1 MATLAIGAAVYLPPT
16 DRSNQ
21 AGPAEKTG
29 DPATLAA
36 DAAKQAAATADAGGL
51 TDVQLRELAA
61 SLQGLNAGL
70 TSLSDE
76 NGATAISLPTVAAPT
91 DMGALSTADLLQ
103 IIRAEVAKTTAL
115 LTSATIEAIKAQKD
129 GIEARRAENTA
140 KIQESIQKA
149 AEAAEKA
156 EKAKALNLALKIFG
170 GIAIAIMLVMGA
182 VTGGSTAV
190 IAIAMAAMFV
200 TMTCMT
206 EIKNKDG
213 ETGMDLFG
221 KSMAKTIAAT
231 QKGLTPEEAE
241 KKGAEAAQYFMM
253 AVQAVVCIACIAV
266 ALGAFANTVA
276 NIASKLPQIA
286 TKIAA
291 QTIDKIG
298 QAAAQASA
306 VVQVA
311 QGSTAVAAGVNAL
324 QTAELQYDADMA
336 NAEVT
341 KLKALIAMLETM
353 LQGDTEFIQMLMEL
367 QAKLDAGVAEI
378 VAAET
383 ASNQATDLNNPVTG

>member
-36 DAAKQAAATADAGGL
+36 DAAKQAAATAEADGL
-51 TDVQLRELAA
+51 TDVQLRELA
-61 SLQGLNAGL
+61 SQLQGLNAGL

-115 LTSATIEAIKAQKD
+115 LTSATIQAIKAQKD
-129 GIEARRAENTA
+129 SIELRRSENTA
-140 KIQESIQKA
+140 KIEESIKKA

-170 GIAIAIMLVMGA
+170 GIAIGIMLALGA
-182 VTGGSTAV
+182 VTGGTTAV
-190 IAIAMAAMFV
+190 IAVAMLAMFV

-213 ETGMDLFG
+213 ETGMDLMG
-221 KSMAKTIAAT
+221 KSCAKTFYPSPPMSA
-231 QKGLTPEEAE
+231 EESE
-241 KKGAEAAQYFMM
+241 KKGAALGGYIMMGIQAA
-253 AVQAVVCIACIAV
+253 VCIACIAG
-266 ALGAFANTVA
+266 ALAGVGSTIAGLASSANTAVKTA
-276 NIASKLPQIA
+276 A
-286 TKIAA
+286 TAIGPIAA
-291 QTIDKIG
+291 KAG
-298 QAAAQASA
+298 A
-306 VVQVA
+306 VVQIA
-311 QGSTAVAAGVNAL
+311 QGATGVAAGVVAL
-324 QTAELQYDADMA
+324 ETAELTYDADMA
-336 NAEVT
+336 KAEVT
-341 KLKALIAMLETM
+341 KLKALIKMLETM

-383 ASNQATDLNNPVTG
+383 ASNEATDLNNPMMG